1 MTSTIP
7 DAWKWVNQKIGN
19 FFVDFKE
26 DRELQE
32 QPGVWRGVT
41 RLVCLLCL
49 LGAFA
54 YTFYSLYVEVKRVY
68 LHGKDNTYATDR
80 LYGSSASYGTDIDA
94 ANTTVVP
101 NHGSA
106 EQETL
111 DCPYT
116 STISW
121 TNFVHFYIN
130 LTVPDRPPI
139 LDYTSS
145 NDSAKFSLT
154 HSGYDV
160 VPLGSDN
167 YYLKNSSEVYN
178 RPWLEGFSQQ
188 SHRSITIAKLV

>member
-1 MTSTIP
+1 MLDSSRLPFVRLFLSCLNIDVVPTLTSIYYC
-7 DAWKWVNQKIGN
+7 VFQYCYS
-19 FFVDFKE
+19 
-26 DRELQE
+26 RELQE

-178 RPWLEGFSQQ
+178 R
-188 SHRSITIAKLV
+188 